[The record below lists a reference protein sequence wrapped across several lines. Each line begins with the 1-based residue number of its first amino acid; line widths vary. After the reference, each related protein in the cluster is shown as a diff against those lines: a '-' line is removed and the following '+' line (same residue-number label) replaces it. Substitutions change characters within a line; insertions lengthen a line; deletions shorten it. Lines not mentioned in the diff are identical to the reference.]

1 MLGRELHFNFPFTL
15 ILCSFIG
22 LLLLS
27 CSVKLP
33 DIKITGEKTAL
44 ENQIL
49 GEYKK
54 VREDA
59 WMISSERGSGDFFSS
74 IPHDKKEI
82 IEAVRSREFNKDD
95 VDEFKMSKIFGENRD
110 GLLEFI
116 KGEEFTKLDT
126 KTRQLAEKIILQE
139 NKDREIIIQRIT
151 DLNMKISS
159 STTKEIREAFFNL
172 NVEESPEET
181 YFKNKKGN
189 WETK

>member
-1 MLGRELHFNFPFTL
+1 MLGKELHFNFPL
-15 ILCSFIG
+15 RLCSFIG

-27 CSVKLP
+27 SCSIKLP

-74 IPHDKKEI
+74 IPRDKKEI

-95 VDEFKMSKIFGENRD
+95 VDEFKINKVFGENRD

-116 KGEEFTKLDT
+116 EENNLAKSDI

-139 NKDREIIIQRIT
+139 NEDREIIIRRIA

-159 STTKEIREAFFNL
+159 STDKEIRLAFFDL
-172 NVEESPEET
+172 NIEESPEGT
-181 YFKNKKGN
+181 YFKDKKGN
-189 WETK
+189 WEVK